1 MTAIHHGRPERTAS
15 PPRFYADFTTRF
27 RLEDNLLNLQVQ
39 SSLTFNLFCQKTVYL
54 NEYEHTP
61 TAFQVG

>member
-1 MTAIHHGRPERTAS
+1 MLIS
-15 PPRFYADFTTRF
+15 LLVF
-27 RLEDNLLNLQVQ
+27 RLEDNLLNLRVQ

-61 TAFQVG
+61 TTFQVWYSVMSNINNPV

>member
-1 MTAIHHGRPERTAS
+1 MTGIHHERLKHMIL
-15 PPRFYADFTTRF
+15 PFYADFTAHF
-27 RLEDNLLNLQVQ
+27 RQEDNLLNLKVQ

-61 TAFQVG
+61 TTFLVW

>member
-1 MTAIHHGRPERTAS
+1 MLIS
-15 PPRFYADFTTRF
+15 LLVF
-27 RLEDNLLNLQVQ
+27 RLEDNLLNLRVQ

-61 TAFQVG
+61 TTFQVWCSVMSNINNPV

>member
-1 MTAIHHGRPERTAS
+1 MPDIHHERLKRVILPS
-15 PPRFYADFTTRF
+15 RFYDDFTAHF
-27 RLEDNLLNLQVQ
+27 RLEDNLLNLTVQ

-61 TAFQVG
+61 TTFQVW